1 MNKLFPALT
10 ALTALAAA
18 GPAAAQY
25 LDRTDAAID
34 GRISK
39 LQTELRTGV
48 ETHTITASEAQ
59 PLRVKL
65 RDLTLV
71 ERRYRQSN
79 GFDRREKADLEQR
92 MHSLDT
98 EIALADG
105 GRRRPDGQG
114 GGSGAYSAAG
124 R

>member
-1 MNKLFPALT
+1 MNKLLAALT

-18 GPAAAQY
+18 PASAQY

-39 LQTELRTGV
+39 LQTELRTGI
-48 ETHTITASEAQ
+48 EAHTITAGEAQ
-59 PLRVKL
+59 PLRAKL
-65 RDLTLV
+65 RELTLV
-71 ERRYRQSN
+71 ERRYRQSE

-92 MHSLDT
+92 LHTLDT

-105 GRRRPDGQG
+105 GRRRPDGHAG
-114 GGSGAYSAAG
+114 LYSAAG